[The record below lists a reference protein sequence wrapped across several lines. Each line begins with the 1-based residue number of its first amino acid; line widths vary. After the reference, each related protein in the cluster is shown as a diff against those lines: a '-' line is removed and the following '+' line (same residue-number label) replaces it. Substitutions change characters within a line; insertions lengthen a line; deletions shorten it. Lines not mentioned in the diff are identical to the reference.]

1 MTTDRT
7 TVTQPA
13 APPLPGMPAQVLHQS
28 DLCTLILGDATDPN
42 TRPPG
47 QYDLLCVD
55 PPYGVRWESGR
66 RAEGYGQLVGDDGSV
81 DWPQVLGE
89 WVDGLTRRRHVY
101 VFGYTPGQ
109 LTEPL
114 RLGGTAELVWA
125 KGGRG
130 SGDLTQPWGPA
141 HETVT
146 FGVHEI
152 SPANR
157 AKGDGRLSAR
167 LRQGSV
173 ITAPRPNGGAVR
185 HPTEKPVVLMAQLI
199 ESSTVRGDLVVD
211 PCAGVGSTLV
221 AAILAGR
228 RAWGVEIDPRWA
240 DIALG
245 RIKRAEDIARQ
256 AATA

>member
-1 MTTDRT
+1 MT
-7 TVTQPA
+7 Q
-13 APPLPGMPAQVLHQS
+13 LPGMPAQVLHQS
-28 DLCTLILGDATDPN
+28 DLCTLILGDARDPD

-55 PPYGVRWESGR
+55 PPYGVRWESGFR
-66 RAEGYGQLVGDDGSV
+66 SESFGQLQGDDGSV
-81 DWPQVLGE
+81 DWPAVLGE
-89 WVDGLTRRRHVY
+89 WIGGYTVGLRNSRHVY
-101 VFGYTPGQ
+101 VFGYSPDQ
-109 LTEPL
+109 LAAPL
-114 RLGGTAELVWA
+114 LLGGTAELIWDKA
-125 KGGRG
+125 HLG
-130 SGDLTQPWGPA
+130 SGNLSEPWGPG

-146 FGVHEI
+146 FGVHKIRPSGRTE
-152 SPANR
+152 
-157 AKGDGRLSAR
+157 GRLSAR

-173 ITAPRPNGGAVR
+173 IRALRPNSGSVR

-221 AAILAGR
+221 AAILSGR

-240 DIALG
+240 DIALD